1 MESARLQAKGTA
13 HNHCILDDT
22 VISHSL
28 IKGLLGEM
36 VDSRSRAGNIQ
47 DEPGSFHTA
56 RKWSKQTKNPM
67 MKV

>member
-13 HNHCILDDT
+13 HHHICILDDK

-28 IKGLLGEM
+28 IKGPHGEM
-36 VDSRSRAGNIQ
+36 VDSRSGAGNIQ

-56 RKWSKQTKNPM
+56 RK
-67 MKV
+67 